1 VDQWRDKWVADP
13 MKYLTRVAIHPEGE
27 SVALTARG
35 RVFVA
40 PTTKGRLARVT
51 RSPGVRYRD
60 AGYMPDGKS
69 LLALSDAT
77 GEFEFVVLP
86 VIGIGEERT
95 LTEDGTVLRFAGHPS
110 PDGEWIA

>member
-1 VDQWRDKWVADP
+1 
-13 MKYLTRVAIHPEGE
+13 
-27 SVALTARG
+27 
-35 RVFVA
+35 
-40 PTTKGRLARVT
+40 
-51 RSPGVRYRD
+51 
-60 AGYMPDGKS
+60 MPDGKS

-110 PDGEWIA
+110 PDGEWIAYTDNNRDVWLLNVESGKQQVISTTHEGSGYIAWSPLCRLRSTAMIRSPYTMWVISI